1 MSPGISLQHANLRGT
16 LTKNREKIISDLDLF
31 FLFNNFQNTIM
42 VTGTNGKSTTC
53 KIIYDLIKN
62 AGKKVNLVG
71 NIGKPILNN
80 INKKSQYIVIELSSF
95 QLYYSKYIHPNIC
108 VIIKFFNRP
117 FRLA

>member
-1 MSPGISLQHANLRGT
+1 
-16 LTKNREKIISDLDLF
+16 
-31 FLFNNFQNTIM
+31 M

-95 QLYYSKYIHPNIC
+95 QLYYSKYIHPKYALLLNFSTDHLDWH
-108 VIIKFFNRP
+108 KNRNEYLNAKLKI
-117 FRLA
+117 FSMKTKKDFEFIED

>member
-1 MSPGISLQHANLRGT
+1 
-16 LTKNREKIISDLDLF
+16 
-31 FLFNNFQNTIM
+31 M

-80 INKKSQYIVIELSSF
+80 INKKV
-95 QLYYSKYIHPNIC
+95 NT
-108 VIIKFFNRP
+108 
-117 FRLA
+117 